1 MSVSFIYG
9 RAGSGKS
16 EYILN
21 CIKKIVCENSEDN
34 KKKVYLIVPEQYT
47 HIAERK
53 VLEKSIR

>member
-21 CIKKIVCENSEDN
+21 CIKKIVCETGEDIRKKFISLSPNSIPILR
-34 KKKVYLIVPEQYT
+34 K
-47 HIAERK
+47 ERFW
-53 VLEKSIR
+53 EKSIR